1 MSQSLTMRE
10 YVGKHR
16 EKATTASSASFT
28 PVIAALEGVD
38 GLLPTSGSLAYVFCP
53 RSVLYHREKVYDQC
67 SETSKIYHVRHVCV
81 AGRAHT
87 GCHSAE
93 V

>member
-16 EKATTASSASFT
+16 EKATTASSATFT
-28 PVIAALEGVD
+28 LVIAALEAVD

-53 RSVLYHREKVYDQC
+53 RSVLYYRKKVYDQC
-67 SETSKIYHVRHVCV
+67 SETSKIYSVRRVCV